1 MLISE
6 SSHLEMWQI
15 SGCLSHIKKSNNCL
29 QPIFEALINSV
40 ESYLEERER
49 EIKIVFSVQK
59 NGQ

>member
-1 MLISE
+1 MSE
-6 SSHLEMWQI
+6 FSNLKMGKI
-15 SGCLSHIKKSNNCL
+15 SGCLSHITKSNNCL

-49 EIKIVFSVQK
+49 ERDQDCIFCAK